1 MTEPAREEWLAKIA
15 SSLNLKKKQVKGT
28 VELLDAENT
37 VPFIT
42 RYRKEKTGGLD
53 EEQIRSIQ
61 RMLNDLRELEDRRGK
76 ILATLTEQNKLT
88 AELHAAINGADSLKR
103 LDELYAPYRNKR
115 KTRADEAL
123 EKGLGPLADAV
134 WCGRLPDAAIEQV
147 FLSIVG
153 KHPALDSVE
162 TVRQGVVDILA
173 SRIAENLEV
182 RDAVRSTARKTGVVT
197 SRLNAEA
204 KDAKTFQDY
213 SGFEQAVSKVPPHR
227 VLALDRGEDRKAL
240 RVSIDWDQDLA
251 QSRIAALLALR
262 AHAAREF
269 LSECVAES
277 LKRLVNPSIER
288 ELRRDLTQGAQE
300 HAIRIFSRNLRQL
313 LLQPP
318 LLQTRVLAM
327 DPGFRTGCKVV
338 VLDEGGTPLTH
349 DVLYLTKASAAEENS
364 RKFAT
369 LVKDYS
375 IRVVAIGNATASRE
389 TQEFVS
395 AAIQSCGLDCKY
407 VIVNEAG
414 ASIYSAGEVG
424 REEFPELDATVRGTI
439 SIGRRLQ
446 DPLSE
451 LVKLEPRHIGVGM
464 YQHDVAEKHLQSTL
478 DDVVESSVNTV
489 GVDLNQSSAEL
500 LKYVSGLN
508 RSTAKAIVRHRQEN
522 GPFRSRTE
530 LLQVTGIGDATFTQ
544 AAGFLRIREG
554 IEPLDATWVHP
565 ESYDIARSMIAS
577 VGLDAECLRSGKIPS
592 EVAEKIAALK
602 FDGLPIDPFT
612 FQQIRESLLKPGR
625 DPREELPP
633 PMFRS
638 GVLTLDDLSPGM
650 ELPGTV
656 TNVVDF
662 GAFVDVGLKND
673 GLIHISKLSKRFVSS
688 PLDIVG
694 VGQPVRVW
702 VDTID
707 KERERVGLTMLPP
720 KNPEACVVTP

>member
-61 RMLNDLRELEDRRGK
+61 RMLNGLRELEDRRGK
-76 ILATLTEQNKLT
+76 ILATLAEQNKLT

-592 EVAEKIAALK
+592 EVAEKIAALQ